1 MMNLHVNYIEKD
13 GKKEFVVIP
22 YEEFIEL
29 QEQLADYEDLR
40 ELRKAK
46 AEEADAP
53 TISLEEA
60 KKRLNMKS

>member
-1 MMNLHVNYIEKD
+1 MVNLHVNYIEKD

-46 AEEADAP
+46 AKEADAP
-53 TISLEEA
+53 TVSLEEA
-60 KKRLNMKS
+60 KKRLNIK

>member
-1 MMNLHVNYIEKD
+1 MVNLHVNYIEKD

-53 TISLEEA
+53 TISLEKA
-60 KKRLNMKS
+60 KKRLNIK

>member
-1 MMNLHVNYIEKD
+1 MANLHVNYIEKN

-46 AEEADAP
+46 AQEADAP

-60 KKRLNMKS
+60 KKRLNIE

>member
-1 MMNLHVNYIEKD
+1 MVNLHVNYIEKD
-13 GKKEFVVIP
+13 GEKEFVVIP

-53 TISLEEA
+53 TVSLEEA
-60 KKRLNMKS
+60 KKRLNIK

>member
-1 MMNLHVNYIEKD
+1 MNLHVNYVKKN

-22 YEEFIEL
+22 YEEFIAL
-29 QEQLADYEDLR
+29 QEQLADYVDLR

-60 KKRLNMKS
+60 KKRLKLK

>member
-1 MMNLHVNYIEKD
+1 MANLHVNYIEKN

-40 ELRKAK
+40 EHRKAK

-60 KKRLNMKS
+60 KKRLNIK

>member
-1 MMNLHVNYIEKD
+1 MVNLHVNYIEKD

-60 KKRLNMKS
+60 KKRLNIK

>member
-1 MMNLHVNYIEKD
+1 MVNLHVNYIEKD

-53 TISLEEA
+53 TVSLEEA
-60 KKRLNMKS
+60 KKRLNIK

>member
-1 MMNLHVNYIEKD
+1 MANLHVNYIEKN

-46 AEEADAP
+46 AQEADAP

-60 KKRLNMKS
+60 KKRLNIK

>member
-1 MMNLHVNYIEKD
+1 MPGLHLNYIEKN

-22 YEEFIEL
+22 YDEFLEL

-46 AEEADAP
+46 SEERNSP
-53 TISLEEA
+53 TVSLEEA
-60 KKRLNMKS
+60 KKQLNIE

>member
-1 MMNLHVNYIEKD
+1 MVNLHVNYIEKN

-40 ELRKAK
+40 EFRKAK

-60 KKRLNMKS
+60 KKRLNIK

>member
-1 MMNLHVNYIEKD
+1 MVNLHVNYIEKD
-13 GKKEFVVIP
+13 GKKEFDVIP

-53 TISLEEA
+53 TMSLEEA
-60 KKRLNMKS
+60 KKRLNIK

>member
-1 MMNLHVNYIEKD
+1 MVNLHVNYIEKD

-46 AEEADAP
+46 AKEDDAP
-53 TISLEEA
+53 TVSLEEA
-60 KKRLNMKS
+60 KKRLNIE

>member
-1 MMNLHVNYIEKD
+1 MKALHVNYIEKD

-22 YEEFIEL
+22 YKEFNKL

-46 AEEADAP
+46 AAEGSAP
-53 TISLEEA
+53 TVSLKET
-60 KKRLNMKS
+60 RRQLNIR

>member
-1 MMNLHVNYIEKD
+1 MANLHVNYIEKN
-13 GKKEFVVIP
+13 GKKKFVVIP

-53 TISLEEA
+53 TVSLEEA
-60 KKRLNMKS
+60 KKRLNIK